1 MKILFLTN
9 HLNIGGVTSY
19 CLTLAEALK
28 ERGHRVYIA
37 SSGGELL
44 FKFIEKGIN
53 FVPVPLKT
61 KKELSP
67 KIVFSALKLFRTIKE
82 NKIDIVHSNSRTTQ
96 VLGCMLESYTGVTHI
111 YTCHGFFKRRLHRRI
126 FPCWGK
132 KVIAISEQVKEHLI
146 RDFKVNADDIRVIHN
161 GIDVKRFEQNS
172 LFDKH
177 QAKINLGFGRGP
189 VVGIIAR
196 LSDVKGH
203 IYLIEAM
210 KQVLEKV
217 PSVQLLIIG
226 EGKMKEA
233 LANRVKILGIEDSVY
248 FLPAVSDTR
257 PLLQLMDIFCM
268 PSLEEGLGLSLME
281 AMASGLAV
289 IGSDI
294 GGIKTLIRDG
304 FNGLLV
310 PPQDISGLSLAIS
323 ALLEDERKRSLLAQE
338 AREFIWHNFSRE
350 KMAEE
355 TERVY
360 SECLGTKA

>member
-19 CLTLAEALK
+19 CLTLGEALK
-28 ERGHRVYIA
+28 ERGNRVYIA

-44 FKFIEKGIN
+44 FKFIEAGID
-53 FVPVPLKT
+53 FVPIPIRT

-67 KIVFSALKLFRTIKE
+67 KVIFSAVKLLRTVRD

-96 VLGCMLESYTGVTHI
+96 VLGCLLKRYAGVTHVH
-111 YTCHGFFKRRLHRRI
+111 TCHGFFKRRLHRRL

-146 RDFKVNADDIRVIHN
+146 RDFRVKADDIRVIHN
-161 GIDVKRFEQNS
+161 GIDADRFRPNNA
-172 LFDKH
+172 FDKR
-177 QAKINLGFGRGP
+177 QAKINLGLGSGP
-189 VVGIIAR
+189 VIGIIGR

-203 IYLIEAM
+203 IFLVEAM
-210 KQVLEKV
+210 GQVLRSV
-217 PSVQLLIIG
+217 PSAQLVIVG
-226 EGKMKEA
+226 EGRMKEGLISRA
-233 LANRVKILGIEDSVY
+233 RELGIEDSVY

-257 PLLQLMDIFCM
+257 PMLQLMDIFCM

-289 IGSDI
+289 VGSDI

-304 FNGLLV
+304 LNGLLV
-310 PPQDISGLSLAIS
+310 PPQDAESLGLAIVS
-323 ALLEDERKRSLLAQE
+323 LLEDERRRLMLAAE
-338 AREFIWHNFSRE
+338 AREFIVKSFSCA

-355 TERVY
+355 TQKVY
-360 SECLGTKA
+360 LECLGAKA